1 MSFINKLTNKFEG
14 MMKDKDEGSQSRG
27 YDGGYGA
34 PPPQQYGGGYGQPQ
48 YSQPPQHY
56 QSPPP
61 DQGYGRPPPPPP
73 PPPEQYRASPG
84 GSGYGYPP
92 PGPDYRSPPPPA
104 SGYAPPP
111 SGYAPPGPPP
121 PPSHDPPPLAYGWYS
136 HWDSTRNRAYYA
148 EPATGRV
155 QWEQPPF
162 GAPAERGPPGGEF
175 YNQYGGAMPPVGY
188 GQGSGYDGPHGQ
200 RAEQYYGDV
209 EKKENK
215 EGHSTGAM
223 VGAAAAGVVG
233 GAALGALVSKS
244 CPAVFLNLNV
254 LDTRS

>member
-1 MSFINKLTNKFEG
+1 MSFMNKLTNKFEG

-48 YSQPPQHY
+48 YGQPPQHY

-73 PPPEQYRASPG
+73 EQYRASPG
-84 GSGYGYPP
+84 YGP
-92 PGPDYRSPPPPA
+92 PDYRSSPQP
-104 SGYAPPP
+104 GYGPP

-121 PPSHDPPPLAYGWYS
+121 PPSHDPPQLAYGWYS

-155 QWEQPPF
+155 QWELPAFAPP
-162 GAPAERGPPGGEF
+162 PERGPPGGEF

-188 GQGSGYDGPHGQ
+188 GQGSGYEGQHGQ
-200 RAEQYYGDV
+200 RAEEYYGDV
-209 EKKENK
+209 EKKEK
-215 EGHSTGAM
+215 KGHSTGAM

-233 GAALGALVSKS
+233 GAALGALVSN
-244 CPAVFLNLNV
+244 A
-254 LDTRS
+254 

>member
-1 MSFINKLTNKFEG
+1 MSFMNKLTNKFEG

-27 YDGGYGA
+27 HDGGYGA
-34 PPPQQYGGGYGQPQ
+34 
-48 YSQPPQHY
+48 
-56 QSPPP
+56 
-61 DQGYGRPPPPPP
+61 PPPP

-233 GAALGALVSKS
+233 GAALGALVTHELEEDDSGS
-244 CPAVFLNLNV
+244 SHHSDSDHERPPPPPEDYYEPEPEDDGGFF
-254 LDTRS
+254 D